1 MNSKL
6 FQFLISYRFAIPNKY
21 QNKSRFLS
29 WFSIIGLSMGIS
41 ILIVVMSVMNG
52 FENEI
57 KDRVLSITPHV
68 KLKNKTAKD
77 NYQDSLQDLKNL
89 KYVTRVEPYIEKMTI
104 LSKNSQYHVTNL
116 VSLNFNSNQNINYLK
131 DYIIKGDMYEIK
143 KNTYSVI
150 MGDES
155 ARKLGVSVGD
165 KIRITLPNYRL
176 TPMGYITREKTFEIV
191 SIFKVGTNLDLN
203 TTFVNLPTSQ
213 KLFQLVDNIDGFH
226 INFDQYMNPRILKN
240 FKEQI
245 SLLPSIH
252 SDYKIKYWRDENST
266 LFNAIFME
274 KTMIFILLISII
286 TVAAFNIIS
295 VLLMNVIE
303 KKSEISLL
311 RTLGCSSRNII
322 EIFILQGLLIGLIG
336 ITFGVGIGV
345 LVSNFLNDILFFFE
359 NIFNQRLFDPS
370 LYYISYLPSKI
381 NYFDCIITA
390 IFSLIICILSTLY
403 PAIIASKI
411 QPSIS
416 LAENN

>member
-131 DYIIKGDMYEIK
+131 DYIIKGDIHEIK